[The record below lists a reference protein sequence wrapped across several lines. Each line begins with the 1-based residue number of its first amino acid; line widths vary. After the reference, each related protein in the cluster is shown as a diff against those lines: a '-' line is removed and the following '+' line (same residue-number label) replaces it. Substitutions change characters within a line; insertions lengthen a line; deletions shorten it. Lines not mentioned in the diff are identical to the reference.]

1 MPKSRRTNQQKP
13 KAMIDEQQA
22 KTASYAAEQ
31 SSKLLA
37 IQEPKN
43 YIEKE
48 SYQCAET
55 LDKADCLN
63 SILQPPKNVSSEKI
77 DPQLI
82 QQLISKTVKHTNHR
96 YRCVAAKRRVDDFGY
111 RQEKVFKR
119 LRDRLSIDRFK
130 SIRNKY
136 WEMNIFQQ
144 RQFVEKMEM
153 QHHGR

>member
-22 KTASYAAEQ
+22 KTASYAVEQ
-31 SSKLLA
+31 ASKLLA

-82 QQLISKTVKHTNHR
+82 QQLISKTVKHTIIDIGVSRQNGGLMTLVTDR
-96 YRCVAAKRRVDDFGY
+96 KKCLKDCVTACQLTALKAS
-111 RQEKVFKR
+111 ET
-119 LRDRLSIDRFK
+119 SIGK
-130 SIRNKY
+130 
-136 WEMNIFQQ
+136 
-144 RQFVEKMEM
+144 
-153 QHHGR
+153 